1 MVYDA
6 DVIAPRRD
14 EPSVRGFGAVMA
26 LAGAFF
32 AWRLHTRGMPAAAT
46 GVGVTGVALAAL
58 SLVAPDRAR
67 PLARAWQRFG
77 EALGRVTTPVM
88 LTAVFV
94 LVVIPTRALMA
105 LARVDPLQKGFR
117 RDLAT
122 YWSERRDGR
131 LGREGFERPW

>member
-1 MVYDA
+1 MN
-6 DVIAPRRD
+6 APRRD

-26 LAGAFF
+26 LAGALL
-32 AWRLHTRGMPAAAT
+32 AWRLQTRGVTSAAA
-46 GVGVTGVALAAL
+46 GVASLGLALAAL
-58 SLVAPDRAR
+58 SVVAPSRAR
-67 PLARAWQRFG
+67 PLARAWQRLG

-105 LARVDPLQKGFR
+105 LARVDPLQRGFR
-117 RDLAT
+117 RDVAT